1 MNEPN
6 PGAEGGWNAARV
18 LGMIVGVLGMVGFGV
33 CSLCG
38 LVIGAGDPKYWS
50 TVLVFTIPGIILTV
64 LFFFL
69 VRAVSRRARR
79 KPPGAAGP

>member
-1 MNEPN
+1 
-6 PGAEGGWNAARV
+6 
-18 LGMIVGVLGMVGFGV
+18 MVGFGV

-38 LVIGAGDPKYWS
+38 LLIGAGDRKYWG
-50 TVLVFTIPGIILTV
+50 TVLLFTIPGIILTV

-69 VRAVSRRARR
+69 VRTVSRRARR